1 MKDLHISWTQY
12 HALIEQLALSV
23 HQSGWQCD
31 RIVCL
36 AKGGLRVGD
45 ILCRIFDV
53 PLAILSTASYGGED
67 GKTRGEIKVSENLAM
82 LESTLSGKV
91 LLVDDLVDSGVSL
104 EVTHN
109 WLKTRY
115 SKDMSEIKTAVIW
128 YKSCSKIKPDYW
140 VDYLEDNPW
149 IHQPFEK
156 YEEYD
161 FE

>member
-12 HALIEQLALSV
+12 HVLIEQLAESI

-31 RIVCL
+31 RIVCI

-45 ILCRIFDV
+45 TLCRIFDV
-53 PLAILSTASYGGED
+53 PLAILSMASYGGED
-67 GKTRGEIKVSENLAM
+67 GRTRGEIKVSENLAM

-104 EVTHN
+104 QVARN
-109 WLKTRY
+109 WLETRY
-115 SKDMSEIKTAVIW
+115 GEDISEIQTAVIW
-128 YKSCSKIKPDYW
+128 YKSCSEVKPDYW

-149 IHQPFEK
+149 IHQPFEQ
-156 YEEYD
+156 YEQYCLE
-161 FE
+161 

>member
-1 MKDLHISWTQY
+1 MKDLHVSWTQY
-12 HALIEQLALSV
+12 HALIEQLALSI
-23 HQSGWQCD
+23 HQSDWQCD
-31 RIVCL
+31 RIICI

-53 PLAILSTASYGGED
+53 PLAILSTTSYGGAD

-82 LESTLSGKV
+82 LESTISGKV

-104 EVTHN
+104 QVTRN
-109 WLKTRY
+109 WLETRY
-115 SKDMSEIKTAVIW
+115 GADIDEMKTAVIW
-128 YKSCSKIKPDYW
+128 YKACSVTKPDYYA
-140 VDYLEDNPW
+140 DYLADNPW

-156 YEEYD
+156 YEQYR